1 MMFEPPYVVQAEAAV
16 FTARDFD
23 QLAFMEGHW
32 GGTQPDGAPFFQ
44 LVERADATTF
54 RSFSYPTSAFDT
66 PTDSSTITF
75 ENGRIIARMGDW
87 SWRIVRVTA
96 DLIELEP
103 ISAPAR
109 VSWRRMDAH
118 TLKIVQGGTDTQG
131 RPQQTV
137 LTLEKLIP
145 VVQAP

>member
-1 MMFEPPYVVQAEAAV
+1 MMLEPPYVVQAEAAV

-23 QLAFMEGHW
+23 RLAFMEGHW
-32 GGTQPDGAPFFQ
+32 AGTQPDGAPFFQ
-44 LVERADATTF
+44 RVERADATTF

-75 ENGRIIARMGDW
+75 ENGQIIARMGDW
-87 SWRIVRVTA
+87 RWRIVRVSA

-109 VSWRRMDAH
+109 VSWRRVDPN
-118 TLKIVQGGTDTQG
+118 TLKIVQSWTDPQG
-131 RPQQTV
+131 RPQQTI